1 MTIFLTLIFEIDLKY
16 SQRDKENLE
25 CYLNELI
32 WFLSHDNVSK
42 KLKSNDKQLKN
53 TFDI

>member
-1 MTIFLTLIFEIDLKY
+1 MTIFLILIFDICKY

-25 CYLNELI
+25 SYLNELI

-42 KLKSNDKQLKN
+42 KVKVE
-53 TFDI
+53 

>member
-1 MTIFLTLIFEIDLKY
+1 MTILTTNFENDLK

-32 WFLSHDNVSK
+32 YRMIMHVK
-42 KLKSNDKQLKN
+42 VVE
-53 TFDI
+53 